1 MKKIYLLS
9 VACLIFMSC
18 QKEQTIELPDF
29 EVQTTSAEVK
39 LGEKVNFSFSGNPDF
54 INFYSGERGNDYN
67 FREGRIEESEV
78 FLSFESQI
86 VDNRTP
92 ASTQGNQ
99 ISVLISNNFNGNQTI
114 ADVEQADWTD
124 ITSQFRM
131 AQLSENNTNIP
142 SGKVNISPYL
152 EEGKATYIAFK
163 YTTKPR
169 STYGVAPNF
178 NRIRSFLLE
187 SISNGQASTLA
198 THATAG
204 ITSPKGLIRSAT
216 YQAGRGTL
224 ESTYINFYGNV
235 SPSQD
240 DVLTTAWVTT
250 NAFNIGK
257 KVDLGIDKAV
267 SIKTVADVMVKTYSH
282 IYKNPGKY
290 RVVFVAKNA
299 NVYDEKTVLKQIDI
313 TVLP

>member
-1 MKKIYLLS
+1 
-9 VACLIFMSC
+9 MSC

-67 FREGRIEESEV
+67 FREGRIEEAEV

-99 ISVLISNNFNGNQTI
+99 ISVLISNNFNGSQTI

-142 SGKVNISPYL
+142 SGKANISPYL

-267 SIKTVADVMVKTYSH
+267 SVKTVADVTIKEYPH

-290 RVVFVAKNA
+290 QAVFVAKNA
-299 NVYDEKTVLKQIDI
+299 NVYDEKTVIKRIDI